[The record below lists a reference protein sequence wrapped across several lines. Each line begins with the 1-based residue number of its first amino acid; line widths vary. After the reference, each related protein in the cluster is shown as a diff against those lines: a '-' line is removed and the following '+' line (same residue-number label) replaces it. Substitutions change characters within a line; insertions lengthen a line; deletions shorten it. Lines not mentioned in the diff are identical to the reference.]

1 MISPEGPPAREVI
14 TDGNLKLCGVIL
26 LIVLAGD
33 ISKLVHGQV
42 FVQVRSET
50 NAVTVSKRLQDPN
63 LVSTSSRNNSI
74 KNKLV
79 TDLFLLQGLPV
90 RVYLESERLRREILE
105 LGVDEADGPAALL
118 RSWRRGGLATLTI
131 DSHGGNWK
139 YNFELSCLLL
149 AAHGQWKVC
158 RAAE

>member
-63 LVSTSSRNNSI
+63 LQIVNV
-74 KNKLV
+74 K
-79 TDLFLLQGLPV
+79 
-90 RVYLESERLRREILE
+90 
-105 LGVDEADGPAALL
+105 
-118 RSWRRGGLATLTI
+118 
-131 DSHGGNWK
+131 
-139 YNFELSCLLL
+139 
-149 AAHGQWKVC
+149 
-158 RAAE
+158 